1 MVDMSATII
10 HHGHIRLLK
19 KASKYGD
26 VIVGLTSDDEVL
38 VKKGYIPEIEF
49 EYRKEILESIKYVS
63 EVVSVP
69 WALDDE
75 VLEKH
80 NIDLLVHGDDNS
92 NNIQKDKLLIFP
104 RTKGISSSDIRAKS
118 AKIFVDKQN
127 KNKH

>member
-26 VIVGLTSDDEVL
+26 VIVGLTFDDEVL
-38 VKKGYIPEIEF
+38 AKKGYIPELEF
-49 EYRKEILESIKYVS
+49 EHRKEILESIKYVS
-63 EVVSVP
+63 EVVGVP

-75 VLEKH
+75 VLSKH

-92 NNIQKDKLLIFP
+92 NNIQKDKLLILN
-104 RTKGISSSDIRAKS
+104 RTQGISSSDIRAKS